1 MIDQFI
7 YKYYIDPIRYGRPY
21 TIVDTLTYAII
32 LILAVYLLYRG
43 LKRFGILVDHEFV
56 LSTLPFV
63 VLGGLLRVVED
74 TGMIGS
80 DWHMLLIT
88 PIIFFV
94 VFILAVI
101 PMFLGKYLEN
111 RGLVDRYSSFYGGS
125 GIVFCLITLAVL
137 LCYGLT
143 ASTID
148 LVVAIQILG
157 LAAATSFILW
167 FFLLKVLKWNY
178 ANDILYKL
186 LIFGHMLDASATSVS
201 IDLHPVNY
209 FEAHVAGSAIIEAT
223 GTAFSMFALKL
234 VVIIPAIYILEM
246 YRREGG
252 SESLWHLIVL
262 AMIVVGMAPGI
273 RDLVRAVLYV

>member
-7 YKYYIDPIRYGRPY
+7 YKYYIDPIRYGQPY

-43 LKRFGILVDHEFV
+43 LKRFGIGVDHEFV
-56 LSTLPFV
+56 LSTLPFI

-74 TGMIGS
+74 TDMIRS

-94 VFILAVI
+94 VFIMAVI
-101 PMFLGKYLEN
+101 PLFLGKYLEN
-111 RGLVDRYSSFYGGS
+111 KQLINRYSSFYAGT
-125 GIVFCLITLAVL
+125 GIVFSVITLAVL
-137 LCYGLT
+137 LWYGIT
-143 ASTID
+143 VSTID
-148 LVVAIQILG
+148 LIVAAQILS
-157 LAAATSFILW
+157 LAIATSFILW
-167 FFLLKVLKWNY
+167 LFLVKVLKWDY
-178 ANDILYKL
+178 ANDILYSI

-201 IDLHPVNY
+201 IDLHPMKY

-223 GTAFSMFALKL
+223 GTAFSMFALKIA
-234 VVIIPAIYILEM
+234 VIIPAIYILEM

-252 SESLWHLIVL
+252 SKSLWHLIVL

-273 RDLVRAVLYV
+273 RDLVRAMLYV